1 MIPDFVSSSAL
12 TRSDWNPAMDAQAQD
27 RAHRIGQTRDVHIY
41 RLVTEHS
48 IEENILV
55 KAKQKRH
62 LDFLVMDEG
71 KFNAGDQG
79 KKVNEDGG
87 DRVTSTNHP
96 ANDSQ
101 PDVFTKDGLRG
112 ILGVNANDDGGD
124 VDVDG
129 DAKMEEGDTFGA
141 SGGASDSVTKE
152 QVENAMASL
161 EDEDDAMAM
170 RNAKKEADEEM
181 KEFDETIEVDKADD
195 GGNESPDED
204 EDISSGEEKKSSGK
218 NAGKKKSTA
227 AAASK
232 KSKKAASAKPSASD
246 KKDESAV
253 SKAEEDM
260 EKEFVE
266 WQNRVGGDMAAIDA
280 SLRPTER
287 YGLSFR
293 EVIDPF
299 YSAHFFADQQRMQE
313 ATTTVEEE
321 WNIEEIE
328 QAKESEERRALE
340 EGDLLATLP
349 SPEILPRQRH
359 LYVREK
365 TRLRADKKRRKLT
378 GENWGVRTDQL
389 SGRPYWYNSDTG
401 EAIWDKPTILLDL
414 EAHEYALQN
423 KWGAFPI
430 KPLVHIMSFL
440 IPFPE
445 RMACSAVCRQWK
457 LAATDISFVRHVLPV
472 EMGALAMDQKKM
484 EHNHFRT
491 IADALAVA
499 LPGDII
505 ELGDGHYW
513 VKEPGLNINIP
524 LRIIGDEKDPTHVTI
539 ELSGTVTLDG
549 AKAWMEGVS
558 IRRPRIASGEMK
570 SQEVL
575 RTVNG
580 GRFDMFNCVL
590 DNEGCAGDVALVS
603 GTNSNGRWAQVEICG
618 GEKNSCG
625 LKVKEGAS
633 LALKKCRIT
642 HNHGN
647 AVLVQKN
654 ASLSLWN
661 CHVNTNEGLGL
672 CLETSSKCS
681 LEGAGNRISGNR
693 KGNKKVD
700 DSSSCIEL

>member
-1 MIPDFVSSSAL
+1 
-12 TRSDWNPAMDAQAQD
+12 MDAQAQD

-79 KKVNEDGG
+79 KSAKETDG
-87 DRVTSTNHP
+87 DRVTSNDDS
-96 ANDSQ
+96 AKDSQ
-101 PDVFTKDGLRG
+101 PDVFTKDGLRD
-112 ILGVNANDDGGD
+112 ILGVSTNDDDGG
-124 VDVDG
+124 
-129 DAKMEEGDTFGA
+129 AKTANGNA
-141 SGGASDSVTKE
+141 SGTGGGASTEGADAVTKE

-170 RNAKKEADEEM
+170 LNAKKEADEEM
-181 KEFDETIEVDKADD
+181 KEFDETIQVDKNDD
-195 GGNESPDED
+195 GGDESPDED
-204 EDISSGEEKKSSGK
+204 EEDTSNGEEKKSSEKPVGK
-218 NAGKKKSTA
+218 RKAT

-232 KSKKAASAKPSASD
+232 KSKKTASSKSAAAD
-246 KKDESAV
+246 KKDDSAV

-280 SLRPTER
+280 SLRPAER
-287 YGLSFR
+287 YGLRFR

-313 ATTTVEEE
+313 ATSTVEEE

-328 QAKESEERRALE
+328 QAKENEERRALE

-430 KPLVHIMSFL
+430 KPLVHIMGFL
-440 IPFPE
+440 IPFPD
-445 RMACSAVCRQWK
+445 RMTCAAVCRQWK

-472 EMGALAMDQKKM
+472 EMVALAIDKNKM
-484 EHNHFRT
+484 EHNHFLT
-491 IADALAVA
+491 IADALAIA

-505 ELGDGHYW
+505 ELADGHYW
-513 VKEPGLNINIP
+513 VKEPGLSVKIP
-524 LRIIGDEKDPTHVTI
+524 LRIIGDDKDPTHVTI

-549 AKAWMEGVS
+549 ANAWMEGVS
-558 IRRPRIASGEMK
+558 IRRPRIASGEIK

-575 RTVNG
+575 RTING

-590 DNEGCAGDVALVS
+590 DNDGCAGNVAVVS
-603 GTNSNGRWAQVEICG
+603 GVNSNGRWAQVEVCG

-625 LKVKEGAS
+625 LKVEDGAS
-633 LALKKCRIT
+633 LYLKRCRIT

-647 AVLVQKN
+647 AVLAQKN

-661 CHVNTNEGLGL
+661 CHVNANEGMGL
-672 CLETSSKCS
+672 CLEKNSKCT
-681 LEGAGNRISGNR
+681 LEGAGNRITGNR

-700 DSSSCIEL
+700 DSSNLIES

>member
-1 MIPDFVSSSAL
+1 
-12 TRSDWNPAMDAQAQD
+12 MDAQAQD

-62 LDFLVMDEG
+62 LDFLVMDQG
-71 KFNAGDQG
+71 KFNAGDQEEKAAKQNG
-79 KKVNEDGG
+79 D
-87 DRVTSTNHP
+87 DRVTS
-96 ANDSQ
+96 ADDSGGDSR

-112 ILGVNANDDGGD
+112 ILGVNANDDGN
-124 VDVDG
+124 VDTDG
-129 DAKMEEGDTFGA
+129 DTHMEEGGASA
-141 SGGASDSVTKE
+141 SGGGASNAASDAVSKE

-181 KEFDETIEVDKADD
+181 KEFDETIEVDKNDD
-195 GGNESPDED
+195 GGDESPDEE
-204 EDISSGEEKKSSGK
+204 EDTSNGEDKKSSEK
-218 NAGKKKSTA
+218 VAGKEKVTST
-227 AAASK
+227 AASK
-232 KSKKAASAKPSASD
+232 KNKKAAPAKSAATD

-260 EKEFVE
+260 EKEFSE

-287 YGLSFR
+287 YGLRFR
-293 EVIDPF
+293 EEIDPF
-299 YSAHFFADQQRMQE
+299 YSAHFYADQQRMQE
-313 ATTTVEEE
+313 ATTVTEE

-401 EAIWDKPTILLDL
+401 EAIWDKPAILLDL
-414 EAHEYALQN
+414 EAHERALQN
-423 KWGAFPI
+423 KWGAFPM
-430 KPLVHIMSFL
+430 KPLVHIMGFL

-457 LAATDISFVRHVLPV
+457 LAATDVSFVRHVLPV
-472 EMGALAMDQKKM
+472 EMGALAMDQSKM
-484 EHNHFRT
+484 ERSHFRT
-491 IADALAVA
+491 IADALAAA

-505 ELGDGHYW
+505 ELADGHYW
-513 VKEPGLNINIP
+513 VKEPGLNIDIP

-549 AKAWMEGVS
+549 ANAWMEGVS

-590 DNEGCAGDVALVS
+590 DNDGCAGDVAVVS
-603 GTNSNGRWAQVEICG
+603 GANSKGRWAQVEVCG
-618 GEKNSCG
+618 CEKNSCG
-625 LKVKEGAS
+625 LKVEEGAS
-633 LALKKCRIT
+633 LGLKKCRIT
-642 HNHGN
+642 HNHGTG
-647 AVLVQKN
+647 VLVQRS
-654 ASLSLWN
+654 ASLSLWQ
-661 CHVNTNEGLGL
+661 CHVNTNEGVGL
-672 CLETSSKCS
+672 CLESNSKCT
-681 LEGAGNRISGNR
+681 LEGAGNRITGNR
-693 KGNKKVD
+693 KGNKKID
-700 DSSSCIEL
+700 DSSSCIEK

>member
-1 MIPDFVSSSAL
+1 
-12 TRSDWNPAMDAQAQD
+12 MDAQAQD

-79 KKVNEDGG
+79 KKDDEGGG
-87 DRVTSTNHP
+87 DRVTSTNDS

-129 DAKMEEGDTFGA
+129 DAKMEDGGASGA

-204 EDISSGEEKKSSGK
+204 EDTSNGEEKKSSEK
-218 NAGKKKSTA
+218 TAGKKKGRA
-227 AAASK
+227 AATSK
-232 KSKKAASAKPSASD
+232 KSKKAASAKPSAAD
-246 KKDESAV
+246 KKDESTV

-260 EKEFVE
+260 EKEFAE

-287 YGLSFR
+287 YGLRFR

-313 ATTTVEEE
+313 ATTSVEEE

-430 KPLVHIMSFL
+430 KPLAHIMSFL
-440 IPFPE
+440 IPYPE

-457 LAATDISFVRHVLPV
+457 LAATDIFFVRHVLPV

-484 EHNHFRT
+484 EQNHFRT

-590 DNEGCAGDVALVS
+590 DNEGCSGDVAVVS
-603 GTNSNGRWAQVEICG
+603 GINSNGRWAQVEICG
-618 GEKNSCG
+618 GEKKSCG
-625 LKVKEGAS
+625 LKVEEGAS

-642 HNHGN
+642 HNHGS

-672 CLETSSKCS
+672 CIENGSKCS
-681 LEGAGNRISGNR
+681 LEGAGNRITGNR